1 MWQKIVPRTECM
13 LTMWNAVQGHAGKFV
28 FGQIGPQKTPVALL
42 VGRAQSVHAVTC
54 RQKSDIDMYSFYEG
68 HTMDLV
74 TFATR
79 VCKVLG
85 VETIIGTSTFMTT
98 NGISDTVLSYKC
110 SRRFESKLPCRRH
123 CLPERC
129 TSYKPIDVT
138 LLNIRSISILPD

>member
-1 MWQKIVPRTECM
+1 
-13 LTMWNAVQGHAGKFV
+13 MWNAVQGHAGKFV

-54 RQKSDIDMYSFYEG
+54 GQKRDIDMYSFYEG

-85 VETIIGTSTFMTT
+85 VETIIGTFTFTLMTT
-98 NGISDTVLSYKC
+98 TGMSDTVFSYKC
-110 SRRFESKLPCRRH
+110 SRRFESKLLCRRH

-129 TSYKPIDVT
+129 TSCKSIDVT